1 LETSEEHTKKELSL
15 GLWEKYLTLWIAI
28 CIVVGLLV
36 GRFLPEFGQFMD
48 SLKFRQLSIP
58 IGILLFFMMYPTVVG
73 IQFSDIRK
81 AATRPKPLL
90 VTIVANWVIAPP
102 LMALYANTVLAGN
115 PQYIAGLILLGL
127 SPCTAMVMWWMFLAK
142 GDMAQ
147 GLVNTSINALLM
159 LFLYAPLA
167 ALYLG
172 VSSIPVPW
180 DLIAVSVL
188 VFIALPVAAGAVS
201 RKLIIQKKGDEWFKD
216 VYNPILG
223 KISIIALL
231 VTLIVLFSFAGQT
244 ILNDP
249 ILVGYLAVPNLMHY
263 ATMITWTYLLG
274 YFAGWK
280 YETAIDTTLIGSSS
294 HFEVAIAVAT
304 TLYGIGSGAALA
316 TVIGPLLEV
325 PLMLSLVKLGLR
337 TKKYFPRK
345 KRQSEEA
352 DPSRALSNVSL
363 PLLGSVCPS
372 HVTAQPLN
380 TGVSQFVL

>member
-1 LETSEEHTKKELSL
+1 LADSSKSEKSETL
-15 GLWEKYLTLWIAI
+15 GVFEKYLTLWIAI
-28 CIVVGLLV
+28 CIIVGLLV
-36 GRFLPEFGQFMD
+36 GRFLPEFGQFID

-73 IQFSDIRK
+73 IRFSDIKK

-90 VTIVANWVIAPP
+90 VTIIANWVIAPP
-102 LMALYANTVLAGN
+102 LMTLYANIVLAGN
-115 PQYIAGLILLGL
+115 PQYIAGVILLGL
-127 SPCTAMVMWWMFLAK
+127 SPCTAMVMWWMFLAR

-147 GLVNTSINALLM
+147 GLINTSINALLM

-180 DLIAVSVL
+180 DLIAISVL
-188 VFIALPVAAGAVS
+188 AFIAIPVASGAIS
-201 RKLIIQKKGDEWFKD
+201 RKLILERKREEWFETKYRPL
-216 VYNPILG
+216 VG
-223 KISIIALL
+223 KISIVALL
-231 VTLIVLFSFAGQT
+231 ATLIVLFSFEGQT
-244 ILNDP
+244 ILNNP
-249 ILVGYLAVPNLMHY
+249 LLVAYLAAPNLMHY

-316 TVIGPLLEV
+316 TVIGPLMEV

-337 TKKYFPRK
+337 TRKYFPRK
-345 KRQSEEA
+345 REKQ
-352 DPSRALSNVSL
+352 
-363 PLLGSVCPS
+363 
-372 HVTAQPLN
+372 
-380 TGVSQFVL
+380 